1 MKMNMRTLGLLAAAA
16 AMATTAFAAARLDLD
31 SIAGVYKERFKN
43 GLVTGEEYES
53 ENVVEVV
60 KVSPTTA
67 YVRADLEFY
76 NGHQCAI
83 RGIAKLEGDAL
94 VYRPAERIEGF
105 GPCELGVSVK
115 DGKLAFS
122 DKDGECRRYYCGARG
137 GFDGIAFPL
146 TSRRTIRYMP
156 RLLASREYAA
166 AMKEFTTGKA
176 PD

>member
-1 MKMNMRTLGLLAAAA
+1 LKINLRIGVLAAAA
-16 AMATTAFAAARLDLD
+16 ALATTAFAAARLDID
-31 SIAGVYKERFKN
+31 SIAGVYKQRFEN
-43 GLVTGEEYES
+43 GLVTGETYES

-60 KVSPTTA
+60 KVSPTAA

-94 VYRPAERIEGF
+94 VYRPTERIEGF
-105 GPCELGVSVK
+105 GPCELSLSVK
-115 DGKLAFS
+115 DGKLAFG
-122 DKDGECRRYYCGARG
+122 DKDGACRSYYCGARG

-146 TSRRTIRYMP
+146 ASRRTIRYMP

-166 AMKEFTTGKA
+166 AMKEFRTGKA
-176 PD
+176 AN